1 MAHRWIHDGLD
12 RRVFVPC
19 IGKTRKNHRVMVFF
33 FFVRD
38 TCFFSARQVLDPEMS
53 NAQARSQEWKRLE
66 DEHNKLS
73 KEMRDGGH

>member
-1 MAHRWIHDGLD
+1 MDWIDAFLFPALEKQGRIIELW
-12 RRVFVPC
+12 C
-19 IGKTRKNHRVMVFF
+19 F

-53 NAQARSQEWKRLE
+53 NAKARSQEWKRLE